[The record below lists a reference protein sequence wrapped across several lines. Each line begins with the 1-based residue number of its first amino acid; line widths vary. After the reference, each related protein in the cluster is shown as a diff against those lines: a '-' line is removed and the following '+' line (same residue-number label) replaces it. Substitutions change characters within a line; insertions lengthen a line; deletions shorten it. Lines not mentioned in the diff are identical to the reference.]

1 MVIEGVGH
9 EILDLVEFSL
19 TKGLRLGRAISGGGV
34 EPKGATKRVA
44 PSSLAFFRG
53 KNGKAAVTQGHGLQ
67 AEIAGQ
73 VADLGALK
81 FRFRGKAKGGK
92 IRR

>member
-1 MVIEGVGH
+1 M
-9 EILDLVEFSL
+9 
-19 TKGLRLGRAISGGGV
+19 RW
-34 EPKGATKRVA
+34 TKRVA
-44 PSSLAFFRG
+44 PSFLWHFFRG

-73 VADLGALK
+73 VADLGGLK
-81 FRFRGKAKGGK
+81 FRFRGEAKGGK